1 MTVRRV
7 SCGLWVGAA
16 MMCFVVT
23 GGAAVAADKLGEMQA
38 RFDHEKNPVHRAK
51 LLEKLGDAEFD
62 EARRA
67 FKGNDLSTV
76 GIVLEKYRDNVRV
89 ALEGLKKKS
98 SDAEKSSNG
107 YRQLEIHVRRG
118 IREADEIILRVPD
131 EYQPPLQIVRR
142 DLDAMD
148 KELIHMLFHHR
159 DEQPAAPKGPEPATG
174 PEHPASPP
182 EDE

>member
-1 MTVRRV
+1 MW
-7 SCGLWVGAA
+7 LGAA
-16 MMCFVVT
+16 MICCVAGT
-23 GGAAVAADKLGEMQA
+23 AGAGDKLGEMQS

-67 FKGNDLSTV
+67 YKANDLTTV
-76 GIVLEKYRDNVRV
+76 ATVLEKYRDNVRV
-89 ALEGLKKKS
+89 AFEGLKKKRT
-98 SDAEKSSNG
+98 DAQKDSNG

-118 IREADEIILRVPD
+118 IREADEIILRVPE

-142 DLDAMD
+142 DLDSMD
-148 KELIHMLFHHR
+148 KELIRMLFHHR
-159 DEQPAAPKGPEPATG
+159 DEQLAAPKGSEPATS
-174 PEHPASPP
+174 PEHPAGPV

>member
-1 MTVRRV
+1 MW
-7 SCGLWVGAA
+7 LGAA
-16 MMCFVVT
+16 MMCCVAGT
-23 GGAAVAADKLGEMQA
+23 AAAADKLGEMQA

-67 FKGNDLSTV
+67 FKANDLSTV
-76 GIVLEKYRDNVRV
+76 ATVLEKYRDNVRV
-89 ALEGLKKKS
+89 AFEGLKKKRT
-98 SDAEKSSNG
+98 DAQKDSNG

-118 IREADEIILRVPD
+118 IREADEIILRVPE

-148 KELIHMLFHHR
+148 KELIRMLFHHR
-159 DEQPAAPKGPEPATG
+159 DEQSTVPKGAEPATSS
-174 PEHPASPP
+174 EHPAGPA
-182 EDE
+182 EDQR

>member
-1 MTVRRV
+1 MWLGVAMICCV
-7 SCGLWVGAA
+7 VGTA
-16 MMCFVVT
+16 
-23 GGAAVAADKLGEMQA
+23 GAGDKLGEMQS

-67 FKGNDLSTV
+67 YKANDLTTMAT
-76 GIVLEKYRDNVRV
+76 VLEKYRDNVRV
-89 ALEGLKKKS
+89 AFEGLKKKRT
-98 SDAEKSSNG
+98 DAQKDSNG

-118 IREADEIILRVPD
+118 IREADEIILRVPE

-142 DLDAMD
+142 DLDSMD
-148 KELIHMLFHHR
+148 KELIRMLFHHR
-159 DEQPAAPKGPEPATG
+159 DEQLAAPKGSEPATS
-174 PEHPASPP
+174 PEHPAGPV

>member
-1 MTVRRV
+1 M
-7 SCGLWVGAA
+7 GAA
-16 MMCFVVT
+16 MMCWVAW
-23 GGAAVAADKLGEMQA
+23 AAAAADKFGDLQA

-67 FKGNDLSTV
+67 FKANDLSTV
-76 GIVLEKYRDNVRV
+76 ATVLEKYRDNVRV
-89 ALEGLKKKS
+89 ALEGLKKKR
-98 SDAEKSSNG
+98 SDAEKDSNG

-142 DLDAMD
+142 DLDSMD
-148 KELIHMLFHHR
+148 KELIHMLFHYR
-159 DEQPAAPKGPEPATG
+159 DAQPAAPKSPEPTTS
-174 PEHPASPP
+174 PVHPAGPP
-182 EDE
+182 EEQR

>member
-16 MMCFVVT
+16 MMCFVAT

-67 FKGNDLSTV
+67 FKANDLSTV

-89 ALEGLKKKS
+89 AFEGLKKKS